1 MALKSGAPLMSS
13 GANLVRYA
21 ARFGMRTMLYAGE
34 KLGLNRP
41 PRAPNEF
48 ATHIPILIGIARIL
62 PIRHVLEL
70 GCGTYST
77 LTFLNRTALPDLIGL
92 DSLETDLAWAERLSE
107 ATADDPR
114 ISIQVVQHPIESS
127 LQDLRLGEYDLILV
141 DHAVTRDTRAAT
153 ISSLTKMSFGS
164 ALVILH
170 DYEIPQY
177 RSASRGFH
185 HRFEFAALTPA
196 TAVAWDLAPISRSE
210 LRLLARVIRKHAS
223 NHAPEDACS
232 WSTLLDV
239 ELGDIRQ

>member
-92 DSLETDLAWAERLSE
+92 DSLETDLAWAERLRRRRPTTRGS
-107 ATADDPR
+107 AFKWCRTQSRAHCR
-114 ISIQVVQHPIESS
+114 IS
-127 LQDLRLGEYDLILV
+127 
-141 DHAVTRDTRAAT
+141 A
-153 ISSLTKMSFGS
+153 
-164 ALVILH
+164 
-170 DYEIPQY
+170 
-177 RSASRGFH
+177 
-185 HRFEFAALTPA
+185 
-196 TAVAWDLAPISRSE
+196 
-210 LRLLARVIRKHAS
+210 
-223 NHAPEDACS
+223 
-232 WSTLLDV
+232 
-239 ELGDIRQ
+239 